1 MSLCVGVTETDGHLG
16 GMQNAKSQR
25 STKKD
30 MRYDI
35 GQVKRSF
42 QKHHEQPSAIEW
54 IQQVN
59 VLRLQFCSIM
69 IMCVL
74 GGGWMGLYV
83 GVGWLPIAKCNHS
96 SVLACLQ
103 LHVIPNHRHVFS
115 IKWQFILRNISWQA
129 DFIFTYLMPNV
140 KRQTSSLT
148 QNHQPLVQSSIIAF
162 QFHVPLQLRHLVCAK
177 GQTFGLL

>member
-1 MSLCVGVTETDGHLG
+1 MTSCKT
-16 GMQNAKSQR
+16 QR

-30 MRYDI
+30 MRYDK

-42 QKHHEQPSAIEW
+42 HKHHEQPSAIEW
-54 IQQVN
+54 IQQLN

-96 SVLACLQ
+96 SMLACLQ

-129 DFIFTYLMPNV
+129 DFIFTYLMPCEASNIQFDPESPASGPIQHHCFSIPCSPAAKTPSLC
-140 KRQTSSLT
+140 KRTNIWT
-148 QNHQPLVQSSIIAF
+148 PLGD
-162 QFHVPLQLRHLVCAK
+162 L
-177 GQTFGLL
+177 